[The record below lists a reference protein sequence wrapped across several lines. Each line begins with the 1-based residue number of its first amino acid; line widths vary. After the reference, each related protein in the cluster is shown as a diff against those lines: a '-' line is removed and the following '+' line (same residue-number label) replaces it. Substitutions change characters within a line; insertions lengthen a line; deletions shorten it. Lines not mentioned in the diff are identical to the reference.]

1 MCVESYLNH
10 RFELAY
16 DEDASGVAWHTNS
29 ARAKNGNYF
38 RFIPTNT
45 FDRRLI
51 LRPTA
56 KVGRIYPINLM
67 TDIVGVAP
75 FA

>member
-1 MCVESYLNH
+1 MLM
-10 RFELAY
+10 
-16 DEDASGVAWHTNS
+16 NS
-29 ARAKNGNYF
+29 IHAENGDYF
-38 RFIPTNT
+38 RFGTSENT

-67 TDIVGVAP
+67 TNIIGVAP
-75 FA
+75 LTRGKIHERIHIGREMEGTS

>member
-1 MCVESYLNH
+1 MLIKPQIRKSINRVRAH
-10 RFELAY
+10 A
-16 DEDASGVAWHTNS
+16 NS
-29 ARAKNGNYF
+29 AHAENGDYF
-38 RFIPTNT
+38 RFHAGENT

-67 TDIVGVAP
+67 TDIVGVDQLA
-75 FA
+75 